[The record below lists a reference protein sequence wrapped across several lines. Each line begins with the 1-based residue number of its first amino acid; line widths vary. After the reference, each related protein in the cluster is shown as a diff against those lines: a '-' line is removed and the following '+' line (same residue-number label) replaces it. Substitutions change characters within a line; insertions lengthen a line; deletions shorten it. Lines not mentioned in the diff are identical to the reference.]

1 MPERREDV
9 IPFCTDT
16 VTHYH
21 YAGRDTWTRNVLRGV
36 HWRYGTT
43 NSAAQSSDGR
53 IERVPQ
59 TRIIIPHSLLQ
70 DIEIDTGGRDYFV
83 LGDGPDITANYTPA
97 DLKRDHPELG
107 TAKTVEDHTRAPH
120 LKHWKVI
127 LG

>member
-1 MPERREDV
+1 M
-9 IPFCTDT
+9 IPFCTDI

-21 YAGRDTWTRNVLRGV
+21 YSGRDTWTRTVLRGV

-43 NSAAQSSDGR
+43 ASTDRSGDGR

-59 TRIIIPHSLLQ
+59 ARVIIPHALLPEVNV
-70 DIEIDTGGRDYFV
+70 DVGGKDYFV

-97 DLKRDHPELG
+97 DLKRDHPEMG